1 MVFGSHLTFT
11 ELSRKHSS
19 GTGTLKG
26 RVTLSGLQA
35 LAQPQVAL
43 HPVWAGL
50 GLEWGT
56 LMRLPSTACGPW
68 DGSSE
73 ALLVS

>member
-1 MVFGSHLTFT
+1 MVFPSHLTLT
-11 ELSRKHSS
+11 AAEQRALIRDRDPQ
-19 GTGTLKG
+19 GE
-26 RVTLSGLQA
+26 VTPSGLQA
-35 LAQPQVAL
+35 LARPRGAL
-43 HPVWAGL
+43 RPVWAGL

-56 LMRLPSTACGPW
+56 LKLLPSTACGPW